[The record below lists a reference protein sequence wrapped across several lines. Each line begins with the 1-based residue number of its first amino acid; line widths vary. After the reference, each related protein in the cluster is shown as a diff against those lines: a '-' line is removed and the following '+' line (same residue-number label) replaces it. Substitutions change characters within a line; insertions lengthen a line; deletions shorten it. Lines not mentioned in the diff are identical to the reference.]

1 MATNKLQIGSPLPA
15 FNLLGIDEKYY
26 SPAKFN
32 DTELLVVVFGCNHCP
47 YVQAN
52 EQRLIEIQND
62 YKDSVQI
69 IEINSNDDVGYPEDS
84 FENMKI
90 RANDK
95 GYNFPYLRDD
105 IQQTAKDFGATHT
118 PEIFVF
124 NKKRKLVYH
133 GKIDDN
139 WQNPEQVKTKY
150 LRKALDETLGGNE
163 VSVPETYSIG
173 CTIKWK

>member
-15 FNLLGIDEKYY
+15 FNLRGINEKYY
-26 SPAKFN
+26 SPAEFN

-62 YKDSVQI
+62 YKNSVQI

-84 FENMKI
+84 FENMRI
-90 RANDK
+90 RAKEK
-95 GYNFPYLRDD
+95 GYNFPYLHDD
-105 IQQTAKDFGATHT
+105 TQQTAKDFGATHT

-124 NKKRKLVYH
+124 NKERKLIYH
-133 GKIDDN
+133 GKMDDN
-139 WQNPEQVKTKY
+139 WQNPKQVKTKY
-150 LRKALDETLGGNE
+150 LRKALDETLGGSE
-163 VSVPETYSIG
+163 VSIPETYSIG